1 MNKLS
6 KQNIMFFAVV
16 AALFLVLFSS
26 RELIGLYA
34 DWRFFEEVGYHAV
47 FTKALLTRIWAGLAL
62 AVVTFLVFFANVF
75 FAGRQQFQRNTL
87 HLLWDNVPALHDV
100 DPDKLVKGA
109 SLLITLLATV
119 IAFFTGMQYWEELL
133 LFLNSSPAGI
143 ADPLF
148 NKDVSFYLFVYP
160 FVDRINAILTVL
172 LLTSFFLTGL
182 NYFLRG
188 GISLI
193 EGLVTVDAR
202 AKKHLAFLISLFLLT
217 LSLNFFLD
225 RYALLTSEHGVLF
238 GASYTDVHA
247 RIFMYGVLTFLS
259 IAAAVVFF
267 ITVQGRSFLAPLITL
282 GALGAAYFLG
292 LVLYPSLLQSFKVS
306 PNEIVL
312 EKPYIEHHVR
322 FTRYAY
328 GLENIETEPFPVSDA
343 LSFGDI
349 KKNVSTIRNIRLWDE
364 EPLLRTY
371 SQLQQIRTYY
381 RFTDVDNDRYVV
393 DGTYRQVMLSAREIS
408 SADLPGK
415 NWINE
420 RLVFTHGIGLAMGP
434 VSGIN
439 QQGLPEYILKDIPPV
454 SSTSLR
460 VTRPEIY
467 YGEKQNDYVVVK
479 TKVKE
484 FDYPT
489 SGENVYTTYAGK
501 GGVQLSSFFKRLL
514 YAIHFGNFK
523 LILSGD
529 ITSDS
534 MILYYRNVME
544 RVNTIAPFFVYD
556 SDPYLVVSDD
566 GRLYW
571 IIDAYSYTDRV
582 PYSKPVQRGVNYMRN
597 PIKVIVDAYSGA
609 VSFYVVDAE
618 DIIART
624 YSAIFPT
631 LFKPLSAMPEDLRR
645 HIRYP
650 RSLLSIQARMFS
662 TFHMTD
668 PKVFYNKED
677 LWQIPSYKDRKMDP
691 YYLIMKLPKGKK
703 EEFILL
709 IPFTPAERDNL
720 AAWMAARCDGDNYGK
735 VIVYTFP
742 RDRLVFGPRLIDA
755 RIDQDAYISQQL
767 TLWGQRG
774 SDVIRGSLLII
785 PIENSLLY
793 VQPLFL
799 VATDRGGLPELR
811 RVIVAFGDNVVMEET
826 LEAAIQRI
834 FKGTL
839 PGVRLGEEGKKIIQK
854 LSQSEIG
861 KKALESLQKAQQAL
875 RNGDWAGFGK
885 HLEEAEET
893 LRELSK

>member
-6 KQNIMFFAVV
+6 KQNIMFLAVV

-34 DWRFFEEVGYHAV
+34 DWRFFDEVGYDAV
-47 FTKALLTRIWAGLAL
+47 FTKTLLTKIWAGLAL
-62 AVVTFLVFFANVF
+62 AVVTFLVFFGNVF
-75 FAGRQQFQRNTL
+75 FANRQQFQRNTL
-87 HLLWDNVPALHDV
+87 QLLWDNAPALHHV
-100 DPDKLVKGA
+100 DPDRLIKGA
-109 SLLITLLATV
+109 SFLIALLAAI

-133 LFLNSSPAGI
+133 LFLNSSPAGL

-148 NKDVSFYLFVYP
+148 GRDVSFYLFVYP
-160 FVDRINAILTVL
+160 FLDRIAAILTVL
-172 LLTSFFLTGL
+172 LLVSFFFTAL

-193 EGLVTVDAR
+193 EGLVTVDPR
-202 AKKHLAFLISLFLLT
+202 AKKHLAFLISLFLLA

-225 RYALLTSEHGVLF
+225 RYALLTTEHGVLF

-259 IAAAVVFF
+259 ITAAVVFF
-267 ITVQGRSFLAPLITL
+267 ITVQGRSFLVPLITL
-282 GALGAAYFLG
+282 GALGAAYFVG

-312 EKPYIEHHVR
+312 EKPYIEHHIR

-328 GLENIETEPFPVSDA
+328 GLENIQTEPFPVNDA

-454 SSTSLR
+454 STTNLR

-467 YGEKQNDYVVVK
+467 YGEKQNNYVVVK
-479 TKVKE
+479 TKVRE

-489 SGENVYTTYAGK
+489 SGENVYTTYAGS
-501 GGVQLSSFFKRLL
+501 GGVRLSSFFKRLL

-544 RVNTIAPFFVYD
+544 RVNTIAPFFIYD

-566 GRLYW
+566 GRLSW

-597 PIKVIVDAYSGA
+597 PIKVVVDAYSGA
-609 VSFYVVDAE
+609 VSFYVVDTE

-624 YSAIFPT
+624 YSAIFPN

-650 RSLLSIQARMFS
+650 RSLLSIQAKMFS

-668 PKVFYNKED
+668 PEVFYNKED

-691 YYLIMKLPKGKK
+691 YYLIMKLPKGKQ

-709 IPFTPAERDNL
+709 IPFTPAERNNL
-720 AAWMAARCDGDNYGK
+720 AAWMAARCDGEHYGK
-735 VIVYTFP
+735 IIVYTFP

-826 LEAAIQRI
+826 LEAAIQRL

-839 PGVRLGEEGKKIIQK
+839 PGVPLSEGSKKIIQN
-854 LSQSEIG
+854 LSQSGIG
-861 KKALESLQKAQQAL
+861 KKALESLQKAQRAL
-875 RNGDWAGFGK
+875 RSGDWAGFGR
-885 HLEEAEET
+885 HLRDAEQT
-893 LRELSK
+893 LKELSK